1 MAAVRDSVLVR
12 ASLAETWDHYFEPR
26 GWSLWV
32 DGFAAVET
40 SDGYPQEGG
49 TLVWRS
55 IPAGRGRVS
64 ESVLTHEPRR
74 LHRIAFSDPQSM
86 GELLTRFAVE
96 GSGTRVGVEL
106 SYRLAKGGVLA
117 AITERLFVRGQ
128 VRGSV
133 ARSLARFKHEVEE
146 LAEVSARNVT

>member
-1 MAAVRDSVLVR
+1 VAKVSDSVLVH
-12 ASLAETWDHYFEPR
+12 ASLAETWDHYFDPR
-26 GWSLWV
+26 GWTLWV

-40 SDGYPQEGG
+40 SDRYPQEGS

-55 IPAGRGRVS
+55 TPAGRGTVS
-64 ESVLTHEPRR
+64 ERVLVHEPRR
-74 LHRIAFSDPQSM
+74 LHHIAFSDPESH

-96 GSGTRVGVEL
+96 GSGTRVAVEL
-106 SYRLAKGGVLA
+106 SYGLARGGPLA

-133 ARSLARFKHEVEE
+133 RRTLERFKHEVEE
-146 LAEVSARNVT
+146 LAEVSA